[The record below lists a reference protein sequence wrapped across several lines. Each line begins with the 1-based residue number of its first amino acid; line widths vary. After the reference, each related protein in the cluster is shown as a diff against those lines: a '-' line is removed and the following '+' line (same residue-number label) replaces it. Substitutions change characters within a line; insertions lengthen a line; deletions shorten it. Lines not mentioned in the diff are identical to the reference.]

1 MLMCCWVPE
10 QSWWTDLGWTSL
22 FEKAIY
28 NLRPILRDIRDW
40 YWGQQFPYGESS
52 LWARYTAEEFAWV
65 SQSILKT
72 TPWGRYDYSSHFT
85 GKENESQRRWVT
97 CPKSPSKAWIL
108 MELALSSCILNH
120 GTVSPLRKSLRL
132 FCVCHLALLWWVTSG
147 TNGKSLSSVLCTAR

>member
-1 MLMCCWVPE
+1 MCCWVPE

-40 YWGQQFPYGESS
+40 YWGQQFPYGEGS

-120 GTVSPLRKSLRL
+120 GTVSPLRKSLML